1 MNLISFGLTVL
12 LAVSPFF
19 LSAKESSQT
28 TEWLSLFSIKSLYA
42 SNSENQLNKV
52 IAEQI
57 KNHQKGARSQEKIS
71 SLAEETGDLVS
82 EYEITLRQIES
93 TRTYNEQIRKLI
105 LDQNQ
110 EMKSIRT
117 QIVEVKKTGKDI
129 VPLMLE
135 MVKNLEQFISLDI
148 PFLMEERKKR
158 LEEIKK
164 IMDRA
169 DISISEKYRRLME
182 AYQIET
188 EYGRTLE
195 AYQGIKAIKG
205 KKLSVNYL
213 RVGRIALLY
222 QTSDGKKQGYWKQS
236 QKKWETLSSRY
247 SRAVEKGLKIARNQ
261 QPPDLLTLPI
271 PAPVKTAIVI
281 AEDNNLSSPPEE
293 ETNGSERK
301 EADSTVEDTE
311 KVSETEVKKG
321 SPAIQKDDQ
330 LEKESASPVKKED
343 DE

>member
-1 MNLISFGLTVL
+1 MNLIPFGLTVL

-28 TEWLSLFSIKSLYA
+28 TEWLALFSAQNLYA
-42 SNSENQLNKV
+42 SNDETQLNKV
-52 IAEQI
+52 IEEQI
-57 KNHQKGARSQEKIS
+57 KNHQKGAKSQEKVS

-93 TRTYNEQIRKLI
+93 TRSYNEQIRKLI
-105 LDQNQ
+105 VDQNK

-117 QIVEVKKTGKDI
+117 QIVEVKQTSKDI

-135 MVKNLEQFISLDI
+135 MIKNLEQFIALDI

-158 LEEIKK
+158 LGEIKK

-169 DISISEKYRRLME
+169 NISISEKYRRLME
-182 AYQIET
+182 AYQMET

-195 AYQGIKAIKG
+195 AYQGIQDIEG

-213 RVGRIALLY
+213 RVGRVALVY
-222 QTSDGKKQGYWKQS
+222 QTSDGKKQGYWNQS
-236 QKKWETLSSRY
+236 QKKWESLSSRY
-247 SRAVEKGLKIARNQ
+247 SRAVEKSLRVARNQ

-271 PAPVKTAIVI
+271 PAPVKTSIVR
-281 AEDNNLSSPPEE
+281 AEDKRTEEKNNSSV
-293 ETNGSERK
+293 K
-301 EADSTVEDTE
+301 E
-311 KVSETEVKKG
+311 G
-321 SPAIQKDDQ
+321 DDN
-330 LEKESASPVKKED
+330 E
-343 DE
+343 